1 MWDLSLL
8 SARQKYP
15 HFQTYLY
22 VSFNRVLKWPLPPP
36 PIPHPRP
43 IRCPAL
49 PIANAMPRSTSGG
62 EKRNGLIVQGDLT
75 QADGHAERKAAL
87 DIVHR
92 HSPGSTR

>member
-1 MWDLSLL
+1 
-8 SARQKYP
+8 
-15 HFQTYLY
+15 
-22 VSFNRVLKWPLPPP
+22 
-36 PIPHPRP
+36 
-43 IRCPAL
+43 
-49 PIANAMPRSTSGG
+49 MPRSTSGG